1 MKQYEEWIK
10 QHLPKDIPADIL
22 SNTFCYR
29 GFYISG
35 LDVYTEGDRGPDK
48 IQHLPYTSRSPVFF
62 GRCYHATL
70 DCLLKSEY
78 RLAPIR
84 VLSFGS

>member
-29 GFYISG
+29 GF
-35 LDVYTEGDRGPDK
+35 
-48 IQHLPYTSRSPVFF
+48 
-62 GRCYHATL
+62 
-70 DCLLKSEY
+70 
-78 RLAPIR
+78 
-84 VLSFGS
+84 